1 MDEEGARRAVR
12 RGIPSLLLVLGGGVA
27 LALHRPSDL
36 GAGPEP
42 VPVSPAIER
51 ALREERLEESAGS
64 VRLLRG
70 LEQHL
75 SQRRAG
81 P

>member
-1 MDEEGARRAVR
+1 MR
-12 RGIPSLLLVLGGGVA
+12 RGIPPLLVVLGGGVA
-27 LALHRPSDL
+27 LALHRTPAP

-42 VPVSPAIER
+42 VPASTAIER
-51 ALREERLEESAGS
+51 ALREERLDQAAGS

-75 SQRRAG
+75 GERRAG